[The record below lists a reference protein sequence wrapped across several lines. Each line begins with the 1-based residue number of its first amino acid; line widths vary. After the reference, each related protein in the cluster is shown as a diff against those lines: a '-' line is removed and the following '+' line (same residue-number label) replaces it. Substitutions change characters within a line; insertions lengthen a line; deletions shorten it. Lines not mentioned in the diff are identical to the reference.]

1 MGLYEGCYI
10 TLARAIQLGLLSMG
24 DLDKPVV
31 DFMPEIDRSKI
42 KSGVDTITLRD
53 ALYMKSGLR
62 FPEKLIERKL
72 GDKYS
77 RQQYF
82 QKLFELTAPVTPES
96 KEYKYTG
103 TDPSMIMMLIDIKAL
118 GTVQEF
124 NESRV
129 GSEAQGPTS
138 SAGASVL
145 NIGEGDI
152 RITSVLETNSLLI
165 QATQSQYNSI
175 LAAIERIDI

>member
-1 MGLYEGCYI
+1 MSVTKTLTSV

-62 FPEKLIERKL
+62 FPEKFIERKL

-96 KEYKYTG
+96 KEYK
-103 TDPSMIMMLIDIKAL
+103 
-118 GTVQEF
+118 
-124 NESRV
+124 
-129 GSEAQGPTS
+129 
-138 SAGASVL
+138 
-145 NIGEGDI
+145 
-152 RITSVLETNSLLI
+152 
-165 QATQSQYNSI
+165 
-175 LAAIERIDI
+175 